1 MSEALKRIAVEAP
14 RFPVTLQLGDLEI
27 QGSAY
32 EETSPSLHSRLE
44 FACLCHSAL
53 VKSSLAHTCTTQVA
67 TGTVLTHSRNAGA
80 ENGAR
85 LTKVAPVES
94 IGKLCALLT

>member
-1 MSEALKRIAVEAP
+1 MNCKITKVATGTSKSPCRAVLTVVAGEALSEALKRLAVEAP

-44 FACLCHSAL
+44 FACLCHGAL
-53 VKSSLAHTCTTQVA
+53 VKSSLAHTCT
-67 TGTVLTHSRNAGA
+67 
-80 ENGAR
+80 
-85 LTKVAPVES
+85 P
-94 IGKLCALLT
+94 